1 MSTQHTPGP
10 WGWRENALYG
20 SDTEDEQRRT
30 FYHLGKTCR
39 ECAHSPIEC
48 GPPILWVADKEIS
61 QEVVDLADE
70 APPPQP
76 SAADRALIA
85 AAPELLEAL
94 QGGAAEQPRH
104 ADDRRRTAGLR
115 SRHREGHRERV
126 VSALATSRLG
136 RIVLHVLAAVA
147 DRAWAFHAA
156 GIYREVRP

>member
-85 AAPELLEAL
+85 AAPDLLEAL
-94 QGGAAEQPRH
+94 RIAVLQNSHDMLMTGDELRVCEAAI
-104 ADDRRRTAGLR
+104 AKATG
-115 SRHREGHRERV
+115 
-126 VSALATSRLG
+126 SAS
-136 RIVLHVLAAVA
+136 
-147 DRAWAFHAA
+147 
-156 GIYREVRP
+156 